1 MIQAVF
7 PLQITS
13 INFKFTMDEIIKR
26 LVFRTQWDVMKLI
39 FKKVWFYLQKLKESL
54 PLQPLNREANS
65 LKREAKSSLNGCAAM
80 VWIILKISLKILG
93 WFK

>member
-39 FKKVWFYLQKLKESL
+39 FKKV
-54 PLQPLNREANS
+54 
-65 LKREAKSSLNGCAAM
+65 
-80 VWIILKISLKILG
+80 
-93 WFK
+93 